1 MSAEN
6 SSAAAALIISSL
18 HCDWSGHRGRQLELE
33 RMTGDRAE
41 MELAVADT
49 AQARRRSLQ
58 NSPRTRVTKIF
69 YRWTTSS
76 DPYLPRPSRDLYRV
90 YDW

>member
-6 SSAAAALIISSL
+6 SSAAAALIVVSTV
-18 HCDWSGHRGRQLELE
+18 HWSGHRGRQLELG

-49 AQARRRSLQ
+49 AQARRR
-58 NSPRTRVTKIF
+58 
-69 YRWTTSS
+69 
-76 DPYLPRPSRDLYRV
+76 
-90 YDW
+90 

>member
-6 SSAAAALIISSL
+6 SSAAAALIVSTV
-18 HCDWSGHRGRQLELE
+18 HWSGHRGRQLELE

-49 AQARRRSLQ
+49 AQARRR
-58 NSPRTRVTKIF
+58 
-69 YRWTTSS
+69 
-76 DPYLPRPSRDLYRV
+76 
-90 YDW
+90 

>member
-6 SSAAAALIISSL
+6 SSAAAALIIFTV
-18 HCDWSGHRGRQLELE
+18 HWSGHRGRQLDLE

-49 AQARRRSLQ
+49 AQARRR
-58 NSPRTRVTKIF
+58 
-69 YRWTTSS
+69 
-76 DPYLPRPSRDLYRV
+76 
-90 YDW
+90 